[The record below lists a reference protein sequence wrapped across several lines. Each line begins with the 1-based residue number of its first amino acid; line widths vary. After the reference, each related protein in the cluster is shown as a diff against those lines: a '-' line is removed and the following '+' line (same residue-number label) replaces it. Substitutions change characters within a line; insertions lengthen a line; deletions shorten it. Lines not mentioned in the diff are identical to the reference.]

1 MKTHTFTTTEAEL
14 EMLGNG
20 SKNFA
25 GFMLNIAKDF
35 SIGDRVVFEC
45 GGAQTTRHVTGIFY
59 PGTEAIKNQDSG
71 IAPGWVIVEFLQVSF
86 AAQNIELVKNMF
98 SAEAKALVAFAQYLE
113 SGHPD
118 DLQTWLDFD
127 LGRARASEA
136 ARQAILG
143 DAK

>member
-1 MKTHTFTTTEAEL
+1 MKTHTFTTPEAEF
-14 EMLGNG
+14 EMLGDG

-25 GFMLNIAKDF
+25 GFLLTIARDF
-35 SIGDRVVFEC
+35 SIGDRIIFEC

-59 PGTEAIKNQDSG
+59 PGTEAIRNQDSG
-71 IAPGWVIVEFLQVSF
+71 IAPGWAIVEFLQVSF

-98 SAEAKALVAFAQYLE
+98 SAEAKATIAFSQYLE
-113 SGHPD
+113 SEHPD

-136 ARQAILG
+136 ARKAILG
-143 DAK
+143 GGK